1 MQQAQVPLP
10 VQYKLSDYYL
20 IWENTIHR
28 KWITCFTD
36 PAATRPITFLSPKRD
51 TFQNWWSEQQ
61 EPNNQN
67 SSPEFP
73 ESWKDQESR
82 YLSCNTKCQ
91 EWKCRMQ
98 SNTNGRRRKKKIVAK
113 KKKKKKIKS
122 SYNAELCILRPSEG
136 ECSLQSQVVKN
147 NGIAKAQKRNNAKKS
162 SMLSSSLT
170 VQLSNTE
177 PNQRHR
183 SPKGKQG
190 A

>member
-1 MQQAQVPLP
+1 
-10 VQYKLSDYYL
+10 
-20 IWENTIHR
+20 
-28 KWITCFTD
+28 
-36 PAATRPITFLSPKRD
+36 
-51 TFQNWWSEQQ
+51 
-61 EPNNQN
+61 
-67 SSPEFP
+67 
-73 ESWKDQESR
+73 
-82 YLSCNTKCQ
+82 
-91 EWKCRMQ
+91 MQ